1 MANNVIA
8 EKLYNLNGFQREF
21 NKLLYFSVS
30 DQFTDIIY
38 EKEIETINIKYLLE
52 CASIFAQSTIGKYQD
67 VAFRIAQY
75 ALQYTEYKNVA
86 VIILDQ
92 MTNYSAIKLAEKKK
106 LIKSCQNIDY
116 PFWVGI
122 DSIRRKMEC
131 SVWDEK
137 KQTIQLFNRFQ
148 SEVYEAFYDNSVI
161 TISAPTSAGKSYV
174 MLKLIKKYINE
185 DNSKDI
191 VYLVP
196 TRALIQQVYYDINEL
211 IKNEKFE
218 KISVSAVP
226 VLEKDGNRHVYVFTQ
241 ERMQW
246 FMCQYSCKNIGFVL
260 VDEAQKIGD
269 DNRGILLQQVVEQL
283 TESDVKVMF
292 ASPMTENPEL
302 LLDALGKEMKSGV
315 VKSEQV
321 TVNQNL
327 IYVNCVEGN
336 SKKWDIAMCY
346 DEKMHLLGTIEL
358 EYRCTSV
365 SKRLTFV
372 AHKLSNIEGGNLV
385 YANGAAEAEKIAALL
400 YDLEPDVEK
409 DEDIEELI
417 KLIKKTVHP
426 MYSLCKVLGHKIA
439 FHYGNMP
446 LIIRQEIEELFKAG
460 KIKFLVCT
468 STLMEGVNM
477 PAKTIFLRGPQRG
490 RNKPLTEVDFWN
502 LAGRAGRQGKEF
514 QGNIVCIDTKDE
526 KVWKNGIYSR
536 KVKYPIKST
545 INDIFSKEIDNVI
558 EYFREDQEGRNK
570 KRVIQYDQAITYF
583 LSIEHSFGTEKVKQK
598 IGEGNYSKLQFIK
611 EDIDNDIIPMEIIVR
626 HHGIS
631 PYSQRRLLEYFIKN
645 KKTEDE
651 LVDLI
656 PTLPEDENASQCYVK
671 IINRVTKYLEEDKF
685 ALKLSMYRAI
695 LVTNWMR
702 GYQLSRIIE
711 GNIKYHQN
719 KEDSKNLPSII
730 RDTMRDIE
738 EYARFKFVKYSSCYV
753 DVLKLFFRSINR
765 EDLCERIT
773 DLNLWLEFGVSQT
786 TQISLMSMGFSRT
799 SAIALSEYISSDA
812 LTVQECREW
821 ITKLEIETLDVSGII
836 QEEIRR
842 IQVTLK

>member
-1 MANNVIA
+1 MANNIISK
-8 EKLYNLNGFQREF
+8 KLYNLNGFQREY
-21 NKLLYFSVS
+21 NKLLRFSVS
-30 DQFTDIIY
+30 DQFTDLVY
-38 EKEIETINIKYLLE
+38 ETEIEEINIKYLLE

-75 ALQYTEYKNVA
+75 ALQYTEYENVA
-86 VIILDQ
+86 VVILDQ
-92 MTNYSAIKLAEKKK
+92 MTNYSAIRLAEERK
-106 LIKSCQNIDY
+106 LIGASPVMDY
-116 PFWVGI
+116 PFWIGI

-137 KQTIQLFNRFQ
+137 KQNVQLFNRFQ
-148 SEVYEAFYDNSVI
+148 SEVYKAFYDNSVI

-174 MLKLIKKYINE
+174 MLELIKKYINE
-185 DNSKDI
+185 NDGKDI

-196 TRALIQQVYYDINEL
+196 TRALIQQVYYDINKL
-211 IKNEKFE
+211 IKNEEFE
-218 KISVSAVP
+218 KVSVSAVP
-226 VLEKDGNRHVYVFTQ
+226 VLEEDGKQHVYVFTQ

-246 FMCQYSCKNIGFVL
+246 FMCQYTCEGIGFVL

-292 ASPMTENPEL
+292 ASPMTENPEML
-302 LLDALGKEMKSGV
+302 LGALGKEMKSGV

-327 IYVNCVEGN
+327 IYVNAVAGN
-336 SKKWDIAMCY
+336 SKKWDVAMCY
-346 DEKMHLLGTIEL
+346 DEKIYSLGMIEVA
-358 EYRCTSV
+358 YRCNSV

-372 AHKLSNIEGGNLV
+372 AHKLSNIEGGNLIYV
-385 YANGAAEAEKIAALL
+385 NGAAEAEKIALLL
-400 YDLEPDVEK
+400 YDLEPDAEK
-409 DEDIEELI
+409 DEDVEELI

-426 MYSLCKVLGHKIA
+426 MYSLCKALGHKIA

-446 LIIRQEIEELFKAG
+446 LIIRQEIEELFKEG

-477 PAKTIFLRGPQRG
+477 PAKTIFLRGPKRG
-490 RNKPLTEVDFWN
+490 QNKPLTEVDFWN

-526 KVWKNGIYSR
+526 NVWKNGIYSR

-545 INDIFSKEIDNVI
+545 INEIFSKEINNLI
-558 EYFREDQEGRNK
+558 KYFREDQEGQNK
-570 KRVIQYDQAITYF
+570 KRVLQYDQAITYF
-583 LSIEHSFGTEKVKQK
+583 LSSEYLAGTEKVRQK
-598 IGEGNYSKLQFIK
+598 IGEDNFTKLQFIK
-611 EDIDNDIIPMEIIVR
+611 EDIDNGIIPMDIIVR

-631 PYSQRRLLEYFIKN
+631 PYAQRRLLEYFIKN
-645 KKTEDE
+645 KRTEDE

-656 PTLPEDENASQCYVK
+656 PTLPEDENAAECYVK

-685 ALKLSMYRAI
+685 ALRLSMYRAI
-695 LVTNWMR
+695 LVINWMR
-702 GYQLSRIIE
+702 GYQLSRIID
-711 GNIKYHQN
+711 GNIKYYQKKN
-719 KEDSKNLPSII
+719 DSKNLSSII

-738 EYARFKFVKYSSCYV
+738 EYARFKFVKYSACYV
-753 DVLKLFFRSINR
+753 DILKVFFRSIDR

-786 TQISLMSMGFSRT
+786 TQVSLMSMGFSRT
-799 SAIALSEYISSDA
+799 SAIALSDYISSDI
-812 LTVQECREW
+812 LTVQKCREW
-821 ITKLEIETLDVSGII
+821 IMKLEVETLDVSGII

-842 IQVTLK
+842 IQMTLR